1 MSRWAEGSAISKFM
15 FKKLNGN
22 ETDAQLLYFG
32 EASFRVTPITQRSTI
47 SGMNL
52 VISKKERYRKEG
64 RKQ

>member
-1 MSRWAEGSAISKFM
+1 M